1 MYNRA
6 YEVIEQTREK
16 NCRICDIV
24 LQNEC
29 QLAECSEA
37 EILTRVKEALR
48 VMQDAAQSGIDREI
62 MSMSGLIGGNAVK
75 AGIYSRTGK
84 TVCGTTVN
92 RAMARA
98 LSCSEVNASMGRI
111 AAMPTAG
118 SSGIVPAALITA
130 AETIGAGEDA
140 LIEALL
146 TASGVGQLIK
156 KNATL
161 SGAEGGCQAECGAG
175 AAMAAAAIVEM
186 YGGTPEMAFDAAA
199 IAIKSIL
206 GLVCDPVAGLVEV
219 PCSKRNAT
227 GVVNAM
233 ACADMA
239 LAGIKSVIP
248 FDEVVDAMYKIGKAL
263 PTTLRETSMGGL
275 AVTPTG
281 DALRCRLADCDACNR
296 K

>member
-1 MYNRA
+1 MYNKA
-6 YEVIEQTREK
+6 YELINQTKEN
-16 NCRICDIV
+16 NCKISDIV

-29 QLAECSEA
+29 KLMECSEREVRNKVRA
-37 EILTRVKEALR
+37 ILH
-48 VMQDAAQSGIDREI
+48 VMRDASQSGIEKET
-62 MSMSGLIGGNAVK
+62 MSVSGLIGGNAVK
-75 AGIYSRTGK
+75 VDNYRKTNK
-84 TVCGTTVN
+84 TVCGDVVN
-92 RAMARA
+92 RAIARA
-98 LSCSEVNASMGRI
+98 LSTSEVNASMGRI
-111 AAMPTAG
+111 VAMPTAG
-118 SSGIVPAALITA
+118 ASGIVPAAVITA
-130 AETIGAGEDA
+130 AETINADEEAVIDA
-140 LIEALL
+140 LF

-156 KNATL
+156 KNATI

-175 AAMAAAAIVEM
+175 AAMAAAAIVEL

-199 IAIKSIL
+199 IAIKSVL

-239 LAGIKSVIP
+239 LAGIKSAIP

-263 PTTLRETSMGGL
+263 PAALRETAMGGL
-275 AVTPTG
+275 ATTPTG
-281 DALRCRLADCDACNR
+281 ESIRCRLSER

>member
-1 MYNRA
+1 MYNKA
-6 YEVIEQTREK
+6 HEVLNLTKER
-16 NCRICDIV
+16 NCRISDVV
-24 LQNEC
+24 LQNEIKITESS
-29 QLAECSEA
+29 AEEVR
-37 EILTRVKEALR
+37 EKIRKVLR
-48 VMQDAAQSGIDREI
+48 VMQEAAQSGIDKET
-62 MSMSGLIGGNAVK
+62 MSVSGLIGGNAVK
-75 AGIYSRTGK
+75 ADQYRRTK
-84 TVCGTTVN
+84 QTVCGDIVN
-92 RAMARA
+92 RAIARA
-98 LSCSEVNASMGRI
+98 LSSSEVNASMGRI

-118 SSGIVPAALITA
+118 AAGIVPAALIPA
-130 AETIGAGEDA
+130 AETINADEDA
-140 LIEALL
+140 MIDALL

-156 KNATL
+156 KNATI

-175 AAMAAAAIVEM
+175 AAMAAAAIVEL

-239 LAGIKSVIP
+239 LAGIKSAIP

-263 PTTLRETSMGGL
+263 PAALRETSLGGL
-275 AVTPTG
+275 ATTPTG
-281 DALRCRLADCDACNR
+281 ETIRCRLSER
-296 K
+296 G

>member
-16 NCRICDIV
+16 NCRISDIV

-37 EILTRVKEALR
+37 EILARIKEALR
-48 VMQDAAQSGIDREI
+48 VMQDAAQSGINSEI

-75 AGIYSRTGK
+75 ADIYSRTGK

-156 KNATL
+156 RNATL
-161 SGAEGGCQAECGAG
+161 SGAEGGCQAECGAA

-186 YGGTPEMAFDAAA
+186 YGGTPETAFDAAA

-281 DALRCRLADCDACNR
+281 EALRCRLADCNSCNR

>member
-1 MYNRA
+1 MYNKA
-6 YEVIEQTREK
+6 QELLKQANEK
-16 NCRICDIV
+16 KCRICDIV

-29 QLAECSEA
+29 KLTECSE
-37 EILTRVKEALR
+37 EAVRGKVREVLK
-48 VMQDAAQSGIDREI
+48 VMQEAAQVGIDKET
-62 MSMSGLIGGNAVK
+62 MSLSGLIGGNAVRVDK
-75 AGIYSRTGK
+75 YRKTK
-84 TVCGTTVN
+84 DTVCGDKVN

-98 LSCSEVNASMGRI
+98 FSTSEVNASMGKI

-118 SSGIVPAALITA
+118 ASGIVPAAVITA
-130 AETIGAGEDA
+130 AES
-140 LIEALL
+140 IEASEEEMIDALL

-156 KNATL
+156 KNATI

-175 AAMAAAAIVEM
+175 AAMAAAAIVEL

-199 IAIKSIL
+199 IALKSIL

-239 LAGIKSVIP
+239 LAGVRSVIP
-248 FDEVVDAMYKIGKAL
+248 FDEVVDAMFKIGRAM
-263 PTTLRETSMGGL
+263 PVTLRETSMGGL
-275 AVTPTG
+275 ATTPTG
-281 DALRCRLADCDACNR
+281 EAVRCRLMN
-296 K
+296 KQ

>member
-1 MYNRA
+1 
-6 YEVIEQTREK
+6 
-16 NCRICDIV
+16 
-24 LQNEC
+24 
-29 QLAECSEA
+29 
-37 EILTRVKEALR
+37 
-48 VMQDAAQSGIDREI
+48 
-62 MSMSGLIGGNAVK
+62 
-75 AGIYSRTGK
+75 
-84 TVCGTTVN
+84 
-92 RAMARA
+92 
-98 LSCSEVNASMGRI
+98 
-111 AAMPTAG
+111 
-118 SSGIVPAALITA
+118 
-130 AETIGAGEDA
+130 
-140 LIEALL
+140 
-146 TASGVGQLIK
+146 LIK
-156 KNATL
+156 KNATI

-175 AAMAAAAIVEM
+175 AAMAAAGIVEL

-263 PTTLRETSMGGL
+263 PAALRETSLGGL
-275 AVTPTG
+275 ATTPTG
-281 DALRCRLADCDACNR
+281 ETIRCRLSER